1 MATLDTILNIRVEG
15 TDSMVKLKT
24 SIDSTTAEL
33 KKLKAEGKSA
43 GESQDKYN
51 AKIVTAETKLKGL
64 RGELNKG
71 KTDLLK
77 NAKAVGDSSKSYD
90 SLTKANANL
99 TAQARKLSDPLGKNK
114 KEFSALTAKVKTN
127 TVALKQMDAQ
137 MGRQQRNVGNYKQAI
152 TSVASAVGIAI
163 LAFKAF
169 TRAMGSFTEFQFE
182 MAQVGAISGATASEL
197 EMLTTTAKKLGATTA
212 FTAGE
217 VASLQKELS
226 KLGFDATEIEGM
238 TEATLDLA
246 YAFGNDIAE
255 TGTLVGVVLN
265 SYKMEASEA
274 THVTDVLAKA
284 FQSSALDLQKF
295 NVAFPKVGAISAQLG
310 FSLEGTTAILGKL
323 SDAGLEASTAGT
335 SLKSVFLKLADSNS
349 ALSQKLGGNVKSIDD
364 LLPALQN
371 LYEDGTNVEEMLGL
385 TDKRAVT
392 AFATMVSGADDI
404 AILSEKLVEADGTA
418 KSLAETMRDT
428 MQGSLDE
435 AGSAV
440 DGFTIALFEGLEP
453 VITIIVDSIALLF
466 GGLTSL
472 IKVFKHVAI
481 GAGAYGLV
489 MVATSIAQGT
499 FVSSLVASKVGLFVY
514 NTAVKIAKWAT
525 IGFNTAI
532 KANPLGILASALAV
546 GASMLLE
553 FGATASDSA
562 EEMDDLADAT
572 IDQVKAVD
580 KLGEIRKKNSAQQGK
595 EISELKALTETIKR
609 SSLSIEE
616 RERALK
622 DYNKLAGSN
631 ISNLQDE
638 KTIIDQLEKSYDN
651 AVDAIKRKI
660 ILQSS
665 EEQVTEL
672 IRQQIDLTT
681 KRNGIEK
688 VELSILEDANIL
700 KDKIAKLDLER
711 EKNGLESLEN
721 TIEADKKLRYQA
733 SSGNEKLMTDLAN
746 DIIDQGTLV
755 TDAYSNIEIPDF
767 DLPDLEVPEFEFP
780 DFENIDNIN
789 EGVRL
794 ISELADV
801 NEDLA
806 NAQMSKMVE
815 DGKVLKLENAITA
828 VYATQSE
835 VLSGLTTVQNKSSFS
850 TGKLKT
856 EYQKLGDAV
865 KVAETELKNQATL
878 GAQRMAKFLADKE
891 TEKLTVEEVN
901 ARIVEIETET
911 ASKVKTATDNLIKSK
926 KELKVVDDAIAK
938 QNAIIAK
945 TLGDNVDAM
954 EVLRKKGQENIDVDK
969 KQLKVL
975 KDLEIAG
982 ADLAYQRISLALK
995 IAKAELDLALAT
1007 AQSSDLSTDAQV
1019 ANIKRLQGEVV
1030 GFQANLDGMKPD
1042 GGSGGFLQ
1050 DALFGTDENGEPFTG
1065 EDLLM
1070 AIDMTLSQVSDI
1082 LSAFN
1087 GLQQERLDTKLG
1099 IIERSQAQEIKQFEQ
1114 SAEAQVM
1121 TTEERDARI
1130 EEITASHDAQMLTLK
1145 IEQFKKDQN
1154 LAIAQALISG
1164 GQSIMG
1170 ILGGQATGNV
1180 IADAIIKGILMTASV
1195 AMTAIQISTIK
1206 AQAPPTAE
1214 FGGIMNDSFFA
1225 QGGMVNGKS
1234 HSQGGE
1240 KFAVGGRVVELEGG
1254 EAVINK
1260 RSTAMFKPMLSNMN
1274 VAGGGRKFADGGMVF
1289 GTDRESNDTSMI
1301 DAILNQ
1307 LNNQQIL
1314 MVEADV
1320 TRSQRT
1326 VKNIESRI
1334 SF

>member
-15 TDSMVKLKT
+15 TDSMVKLKA

-33 KKLKAEGKSA
+33 KKLKTEGKKA
-43 GESQDKYN
+43 GESQDKFN
-51 AKIVTAETKLKGL
+51 AKVVTAETKLKGL

-77 NAKAVGDSSKSYD
+77 NAKAVGDTSKSYD

-99 TAQARKLSDPLGKNK
+99 SAQARKLSDPLGKNK
-114 KEFSALTAKVKTN
+114 KEFSALTKKINTN

-197 EMLTTTAKKLGATTA
+197 EMLTATAKNLGATTA

-226 KLGFDATEIEGM
+226 KLGFDPTEIEGM

-255 TGTLVGVVLN
+255 TGALVGVVLN

-295 NVAFPKVGAISAQLG
+295 NTAFPKVGAISAQLG

-349 ALSQKLGGNVKSIDD
+349 ALSQKLGGNVKSIDT
-364 LLPALQN
+364 LLPALQQ
-371 LYEDGTNVEEMLGL
+371 LYEDGTDVEEMLGL

-404 AILSEKLVEADGTA
+404 AVLSEKLVEADGTA
-418 KSLAETMRDT
+418 KGLAETMRDT

-435 AGSAV
+435 AGSAI
-440 DGFTIALFEGLEP
+440 DGFTISLFEELEP
-453 VITIIVDSIALLF
+453 AITLLVNGIALLF
-466 GGLTSL
+466 GGLNTL
-472 IKVFKHVAI
+472 VKAFKYVAI
-481 GAGAYGLV
+481 GAGAYGAVVL
-489 MVATSIAQGT
+489 ANSIIQGT
-499 FVSSLVASKVGLFVY
+499 FIASLVASKVGLFLYNVGTKIATASQWLF
-514 NTAVKIAKWAT
+514 NTAVM
-525 IGFNTAI
+525 
-532 KANPLGILASALAV
+532 ANPLGLLAGGLAI
-546 GASMLLE
+546 
-553 FGATASDSA
+553 GATLLMGFGESAKDASG
-562 EEMDDLADAT
+562 EMDELNDAT
-572 IDQVKAVD
+572 NDQVKAVD
-580 KLGEIRKKNSAQQGK
+580 KLGDIRKKNSKQQGE
-595 EISELKALTETIKR
+595 EISELKSLIEMVKK

-622 DYNKLAGSN
+622 DYNKLAGTT

-638 KTIIDQLEKSYDN
+638 KSIIDQLEGSYNN

-665 EEQVTEL
+665 SEQVTEL
-672 IRQQIDLTT
+672 ISQQLEVEERLRIAKEKNEIATEREVKGLEEFQ
-681 KRNGIEK
+681 KAQALAIESGIEFDE
-688 VELSILEDANIL
+688 VV
-700 KDKIAKLDLER
+700 
-711 EKNGLESLEN
+711 GGWSL
-721 TIEADKKLRYQA
+721 
-733 SSGNEKLMTDLAN
+733 
-746 DIIDQGTLV
+746 
-755 TDAYSNIEIPDF
+755 
-767 DLPDLEVPEFEFP
+767 PEFNLDADYMGGEVDAFTK
-780 DFENIDNIN
+780 EVV
-789 EGVRL
+789 G
-794 ISELADV
+794 SELAIKNAKDERMSSQV
-801 NEDLA
+801 ALSNSANELI
-806 NAQMSKMVE
+806 S
-815 DGKVLKLENAITA
+815 LEAENLTLTDQITD
-828 VYATQSE
+828 VYAKQE
-835 VLSGLTTVQNKSSFS
+835 NVLSGLNTVVNKSSFS
-850 TGKLKT
+850 TAKLKT
-856 EYQKLGDAV
+856 EYQKLGNAV
-865 KVAETELKNQATL
+865 KVAETELKKQATM
-878 GAQRMAKFLADKE
+878 GAQRMAKFLASDE
-891 TEKLTVEEVN
+891 AMAMSVEDRER
-901 ARIVEIETET
+901 RIVEIETD
-911 ASKVKTATDNLIKSK
+911 TATKVNKATEDLIKTK
-926 KELKVVDDAIAK
+926 KDLKIVDDAIGK
-938 QNAIIAK
+938 QNKIIAD

-954 EVLRKKGQENIDVDK
+954 ELMRKKGQDKIDVDK
-969 KQLKVL
+969 KQLEVL
-975 KDLEIAG
+975 KELENAG
-982 ADLAYQRISLALK
+982 ADLAYQRISLALQ
-995 IAKAELDLALAT
+995 IAKAELDLALKT
-1007 AQSSDLSTDAQV
+1007 AEASDLSTDAQI
-1019 ANIKRLQGEVV
+1019 ANIKRLQGEVA
-1030 GFQANLDGMKPD
+1030 GFQTNLDGLNPDD
-1042 GGSGGFLQ
+1042 GGGGGFLKK
-1050 DALFGTDENGEPFTG
+1050 ALFGTDEDGNPITG
-1065 EDLLM
+1065 DDFLM
-1070 AIDMTLSQVSDI
+1070 AVDMTLTQVSDI
-1082 LSAFN
+1082 MDAFN
-1087 GLQQERLDTKLG
+1087 GLQQERLNTKLG
-1099 IIERSQAQEIKQFEQ
+1099 VIERAQSQEIEAFEN

-1121 TTEERDARI
+1121 TTEQRDERI
-1130 EEITASHDAQMLTLK
+1130 EEITATHDAQMLTLK
-1145 IEQFKKDQN
+1145 IAQFKKDQN
-1154 LAIAQALISG
+1154 LAIAQAIISG

-1170 ILGGQATGNV
+1170 ILGGQGTGNV

-1195 AMTAIQISTIK
+1195 AMTAIQIGTIK

-1214 FGGIMNDSFFA
+1214 LGGVMNDSFFA
-1225 QGGMVNGKS
+1225 KGGMVNGKS

-1260 RSTAMFKPMLSNMN
+1260 KSTAMFKPMLSNMN

-1289 GTDRESNDTSMI
+1289 GTDRETNDSSMI

-1320 TRSQRT
+1320 TRSQKT